1 MLEGDIWVSDMKEEK
16 KDILSAY
23 HPIVNF
29 LFFLLVLGITMFS
42 QHPMVLVISF
52 LGASSYA
59 VLLKGI
65 KKVAKF
71 NFLFTFPAMIIVA
84 FVNPAFNHYGVTSL
98 FYLKTGAVTLEA
110 IVYGIVLACNLF
122 IIILWFTAYNEVMT
136 SDKFIYLFG
145 RIIPAMSLILSMAL
159 RFVPKFIEQV
169 KEIRNGQKCV
179 GRDVKNGGFI
189 KGIKYG
195 VKIISILVTWS
206 LENAIETSDSMKA
219 RGYGLKGRTAFS
231 LYKLDKRDKI
241 MLIILGVLSL
251 IFFKGIRAGYVSA
264 IYDPMIKIGGMT
276 LSLGVVFT
284 WLAFAIICFIPCILQ
299 GYEAILWKKLYRK
312 IEEERNIPSY
322 LYTLMGEES
331 EEEKNHGRKELYHRN

>member
-1 MLEGDIWVSDMKEEK
+1 VSNVEEEK
-16 KDILSAY
+16 RDVFASY

-42 QHPMVLVISF
+42 QHPMVLIISF
-52 LGASSYA
+52 LAASSYA
-59 VLLKGI
+59 VLLKGL

-71 NFLFTFPAMIIVA
+71 NFLFTLPAMIIVA
-84 FVNPAFNHYGVTSL
+84 FVNPAFNHYGVTPL

-110 IVYGIVLACNLF
+110 VVYGVVLACNLF
-122 IIILWFTAYNEVMT
+122 IIILWFTCYNEIMT

-145 RIIPAMSLILSMAL
+145 RIIPAMSLVLSMAL

-179 GRDVKNGGFI
+179 GRDIKNGGFI
-189 KGIKYG
+189 KKIKYG
-195 VKIISILVTWS
+195 IKIISILVTWS

-241 MLIILGVLSL
+241 MLTIIGMLFL
-251 IFFKGIRAGYVSA
+251 IFCQGVKAGYTNA

-276 LSLGVVFT
+276 LSVGVIFT
-284 WLAFAIICFIPCILQ
+284 WLAFATLCFIPCILQ
-299 GYEAILWKKLYRK
+299 GYEAILWKKLHAK

-322 LYTLMGEES
+322 LYTLMGEERIG
-331 EEEKNHGRKELYHRN
+331 EKELGR

>member
-1 MLEGDIWVSDMKEEK
+1 MSDMEEEK
-16 KDILSAY
+16 RDIFESY

-42 QHPMVLVISF
+42 QHPMVLIISF
-52 LGASSYA
+52 LSASSYA
-59 VLLKGI
+59 IFLKGL

-71 NFLFTFPAMIIVA
+71 NFLFTLPAMIIVA
-84 FVNPAFNHYGVTSL
+84 LVNPAFNHYGVTPL

-122 IIILWFTAYNEVMT
+122 IIILWFTCYNEIMT

-145 RIIPAMSLILSMAL
+145 RIIPAISLVLSMAL

-179 GRDVKNGGFI
+179 GRDIKNGGFI

-195 VKIISILVTWS
+195 IKIISILVTWS

-241 MLIILGVLSL
+241 MLTILVMLFL
-251 IFFKGIRAGYVSA
+251 IFFRGVKAGYTNA

-276 LSLGVVFT
+276 LSVGVMFT
-284 WLAFAIICFIPCILQ
+284 WLAFATICFIPCILK
-299 GYEAILWKKLYRK
+299 GYEVILWKKLYRK
-312 IEEERNIPSY
+312 IERKRNIPSY
-322 LYTLMGEES
+322 LYTLMGEERIG
-331 EEEKNHGRKELYHRN
+331 EKEHGR